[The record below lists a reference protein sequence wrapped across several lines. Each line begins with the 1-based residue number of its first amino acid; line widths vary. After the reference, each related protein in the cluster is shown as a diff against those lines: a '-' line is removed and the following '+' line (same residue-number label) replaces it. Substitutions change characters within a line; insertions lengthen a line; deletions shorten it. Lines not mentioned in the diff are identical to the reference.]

1 VSTTSAATFDTTTAA
16 TRTTSRTGAVE
27 RDALARDGA
36 LLAARLT
43 VGFLIFGHGTQ
54 HLFGWWG
61 GPGFDGISAGLS
73 KLGYSPE
80 RFFAALLGSSEVIGG
95 VLLMLGLLTPLG
107 AAAVIGVLT
116 NGIVTVHWSHGPFGE
131 NGYEY
136 ALLLAVAAATL
147 AFTGPGRFSLDR
159 GWRWSGGGL
168 LPGVVSVALG
178 IGGALIVLAV
188 KAAG

>member
-1 VSTTSAATFDTTTAA
+1 MSTASAATLDATTSAQPTTTTA
-16 TRTTSRTGAVE
+16 SVD

-43 VGFLIFGHGTQ
+43 VGFLLFGHGAQ

-61 GPGFDGISAGLS
+61 GWGFNGTAAALTQAGYTPG
-73 KLGYSPE
+73 
-80 RFFAALLGSSEVIGG
+80 RFFAALLGGSEVAGG
-95 VLLMLGLLTPLG
+95 LLLMLGLLTPLG

-116 NGIVTVHWSHGPFGE
+116 NAIVTVHWSHGPFGA

-136 ALLLAVAAATL
+136 QLLGAVVAAAL
-147 AFTGPGRFSLDR
+147 AFTGPGQLSLDR
-159 GWRWSGGGL
+159 GWRWSRGGAAAGL
-168 LPGVVSVALG
+168 VSLVLG

-188 KAAG
+188 KAVS

>member
-1 VSTTSAATFDTTTAA
+1 MTAA
-16 TRTTSRTGAVE
+16 TQTTTRAGAVE

-43 VGFLIFGHGTQ
+43 VGFLIFGHGAQ

-61 GPGFDGISAGLS
+61 GPGFNGLAAGLS
-73 KLGYSPE
+73 HLGYSPG
-80 RFFAALLGSSEVIGG
+80 RFFAALLGASEVTGG

-116 NGIVTVHWSHGPFGE
+116 NAIVTVHWSHGPFAA

-136 ALLLAVAAATL
+136 PLLLAVAAATL
-147 AFTGPGRFSLDR
+147 AFTGPGQFSLDR
-159 GWRWSGGGL
+159 GWRWSRGGA
-168 LPGVVSVALG
+168 LPGLVSLALG

-188 KAAG
+188 KAVG

>member
-1 VSTTSAATFDTTTAA
+1 MSSASAATFTATTTTPDTTT
-16 TRTTSRTGAVE
+16 TGAVE

-43 VGFLIFGHGTQ
+43 VGFLMFGHGAQ

-61 GPGFDGISAGLS
+61 GPGVNGIAAGLAH
-73 KLGYSPE
+73 LGYSPA
-80 RFFAALLGSSEVIGG
+80 RFFAALLGASEVTGG

-116 NGIVTVHWSHGPFGE
+116 NAIVTVHWSHGPFGA

-136 ALLLAVAAATL
+136 PLLLAVAAATL
-147 AFTGPGRFSLDR
+147 AFTGPGQLSLDR
-159 GWRWSGGGL
+159 GWRWSHGGA
-168 LPGVVSVALG
+168 LPGLVSLALG
-178 IGGALIVLAV
+178 IGGALVVLAV
-188 KAAG
+188 KAVG

>member
-1 VSTTSAATFDTTTAA
+1 VSTASAATFDTTTAA
-16 TRTTSRTGAVE
+16 TPTTTRTGAID

-43 VGFLIFGHGTQ
+43 VGFLIFGHGAQ

-61 GPGFDGISAGLS
+61 GPGFNGLAAGLS
-73 KLGYSPE
+73 HLGYSPA
-80 RFFAALLGSSEVIGG
+80 RFFAALLGASEVAGG

-116 NGIVTVHWSHGPFGE
+116 NAIVTVHWSHGPFAA

-136 ALLLAVAAATL
+136 PLLLAVAAATL
-147 AFTGPGRFSLDR
+147 AFTGPGQLSLDR
-159 GWRWSGGGL
+159 GWRWSHGGA
-168 LPGVVSVALG
+168 LPGLVSLALG

-188 KAAG
+188 KAVG